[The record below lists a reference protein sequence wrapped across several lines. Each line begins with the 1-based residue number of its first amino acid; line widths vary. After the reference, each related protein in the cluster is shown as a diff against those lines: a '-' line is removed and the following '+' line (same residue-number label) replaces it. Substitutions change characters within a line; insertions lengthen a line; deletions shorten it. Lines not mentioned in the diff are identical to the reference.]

1 MEQNEKLQKVMQKLR
16 KLQKLYEGAKE
27 INSEGEAQAAA
38 AAIQRI
44 LEEYNITLEEVGE
57 TVNPD
62 AICEEKISGYNG
74 KTHGGDWVQKLTSVI
89 CKHNFCRCY
98 YYGNGNKVLLIVG
111 KKENI
116 EVVKWLRDMLME
128 KYVRLGVQRYK
139 EYLSDSVS
147 QMREMLGMKTER
159 KNPYLRRYLLGCAAG
174 LEYKLKIEE
183 ALSKNKDE
191 KRGAKVTALIVQ
203 NDSAVTEYMNK
214 KYGEIKYVHKRQLSW
229 TNASEQGF
237 NDGKNTELY
246 KPIQQSRETQINNVK
261 LLG

>member
-89 CKHNFCRCY
+89 CRHNFCRCY
-98 YYGNGNKVLLIVG
+98 YYGRGNKTLLIAG

-128 KYVRLGVQRYK
+128 KYVKLGVQRYK
-139 EYLSDSVS
+139 EYILKNA
-147 QMREMLGMKTER
+147 QMLELLGKKPER
-159 KNPYLRRYLLGCAAG
+159 KNPFLRRYLIGCAAG
-174 LEYKLKIEE
+174 LEYKLKMEE
-183 ALSKNKDE
+183 TMMKNKDE
-191 KRGAKVTALIVQ
+191 QRDAKVTALVVQ
-203 NDSAVTEYMNK
+203 NENAVMEYMK
-214 KYGEIKYVHKRQLSW
+214 GKYGYIGSVKHRQLSW

-237 NDGKNTELY
+237 NDGKNTELH